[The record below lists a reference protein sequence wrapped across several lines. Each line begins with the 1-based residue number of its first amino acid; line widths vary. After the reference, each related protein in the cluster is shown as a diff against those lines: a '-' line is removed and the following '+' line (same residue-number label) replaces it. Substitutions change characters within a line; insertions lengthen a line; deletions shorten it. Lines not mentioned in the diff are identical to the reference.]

1 MSQEHD
7 TGAKDFFLHLLSS
20 ITLYLSA
27 IAFLMVTFQL
37 INYLFPEVSADIWRY
52 DYSSGVLRTGLS
64 MLIITLPVFL
74 GSRIFLGKM
83 YTKEPERKA
92 FKMRKW
98 LMYLTLFVA
107 AIIVIVTLIM
117 IVNTFLSGEISSRF
131 MLKALATIAVAAL
144 VFSYYLLDIKDGLN
158 KLTRSIYL
166 WSTSVVS
173 VALIVGT
180 FFVVG
185 TPGEARLQRLDSE
198 RVSAL
203 QSIQYQIEN
212 YYTTN
217 KELPESLDQLDTI
230 AMTDSNV
237 TDPVTGEQY
246 GYKINQ
252 GDNYMLCA
260 TFDTNTKD
268 TSRRDGSM
276 MSSNDWQHPAG
287 EYCFAKSAPLLGN
300 DFPPEKTMVR

>member
-131 MLKALATIAVAAL
+131 ILKALATIAVAAL
-144 VFSYYLLDIKDGLN
+144 IFSYYLLDIKDGLTKQN
-158 KLTRSIYL
+158 RRIYL
-166 WSTSVVS
+166 WSTSAVS
-173 VALIVGT
+173 LALIVGT

-185 TPGEARLQRLDSE
+185 TPGQARLQRLDSE
-198 RVSAL
+198 RVSSL
-203 QSIQYQIEN
+203 QSIQYVIEESSALDG
-212 YYTTN
+212 T
-217 KELPESLDQLDTI
+217 LPSSIDQLDI
-230 AMTDSNV
+230 IGRGIVAI
-237 TDPVTGEQY
+237 DPVTGEPY
-246 GYKINQ
+246 VYEVTGDTRYK
-252 GDNYMLCA
+252 LCA

-268 TSRRDGSM
+268 VTRRDGGNF
-276 MSSNDWQHPAG
+276 SNAEWPHTDG
-287 EYCFAKSAPLLGN
+287 YYCFEKTV
-300 DFPPEKTMVR
+300 PEKTDTMLKAPTVTR

>member
-1 MSQEHD
+1 
-7 TGAKDFFLHLLSS
+7 
-20 ITLYLSA
+20 
-27 IAFLMVTFQL
+27 
-37 INYLFPEVSADIWRY
+37 
-52 DYSSGVLRTGLS
+52 
-64 MLIITLPVFL
+64 
-74 GSRIFLGKM
+74 
-83 YTKEPERKA
+83 
-92 FKMRKW
+92 
-98 LMYLTLFVA
+98 MYLTLFVA

-203 QSIQYQIEN
+203 QSIQYQIES

-217 KELPESLDQLDTI
+217 KVLPESLDALR
-230 AMTDSNV
+230 V
-237 TDPVTGEQY
+237 TSPYDQSINNFVDPSTGDQY
-246 GYKINQ
+246 GYKVGE

-260 TFDTNTKD
+260 TFDTNTED
-268 TSRRDGSM
+268 TSRKDESAIA
-276 MSSNDWQHPAG
+276 SKDWQHPAG
-287 EYCFAKSAPLLGN
+287 EYCFAKNTPLL
-300 DFPPEKTMVR
+300 DKAFPEVPISK